1 MSRNNEG
8 GKSKQHV
15 AINGE
20 GFKRRDLLLGS
31 STLLAASSLLATG
44 RENAAQAQQPVSLGE
59 RRPNILVI
67 FGDDIGYWNISFN
80 NHGMMGYRTP
90 NIDRIAKEGAAFTDL
105 YAQQSCTAGRAAFIT
120 GQSCFRT
127 GLLKVGLPGAKEGLS
142 DKDPT
147 LAELLKPFGYV
158 TGQFGKN
165 HLGDRNEFLPTVH
178 GFDEFFG
185 NLYHLNAEEEPEN
198 PDYPKPPEYPNF
210 KAKFGPRGV
219 LHSFASDKDDP
230 TEEPRFGRVGKQ
242 TIDDTGPLT
251 KKRMET
257 VDEEFLTGAMNFI
270 DKSHTAN
277 KPFFVWF
284 NSTRMHIWT
293 HLKLGSDGKTGLG
306 VYADGMVEH
315 DGHVGRLLKQL
326 DDLGIADNTIVLY
339 TTDNGAEQ
347 FSWPDGGTSPFH
359 GEKNSSWEGG
369 YRVPG
374 MIRWPGVIKPGTEI
388 NDVVSHED
396 WVPTL
401 VAAAGEPNV
410 KAKLLTGYEAA
421 GKTFKVHLDGYDLR
435 PLLDGSGATPRKEF
449 FYWTDDGNL
458 AGLRYDRWKLLFLE
472 QKAVGFKVWS
482 QPLVPLRVP
491 LIEDLRGDP
500 FERAVGE
507 AVVYEDWLLNRA
519 FLLVP
524 AQAFVAAHLQTYVA
538 FPPRQ
543 KVGTFTLDQVLQKL
557 QEPSAGQPD

>member
-1 MSRNNEG
+1 
-8 GKSKQHV
+8 
-15 AINGE
+15 
-20 GFKRRDLLLGS
+20 
-31 STLLAASSLLATG
+31 
-44 RENAAQAQQPVSLGE
+44 
-59 RRPNILVI
+59 
-67 FGDDIGYWNISFN
+67 
-80 NHGMMGYRTP
+80 MGYRTP
-90 NIDRIAKEGAAFTDL
+90 NIDRIAKEGATFTDL

-147 LAELLKPFGYV
+147 LAELLKPHGYA

-198 PDYPKPPEYPNF
+198 SDYPKPPEYPNF
-210 KAKFGPRGV
+210 KARFGPRGV

-230 TEEPRFGRVGKQ
+230 TEDPRFGRVGKQ
-242 TIDDTGPLT
+242 TIEDTGPLT
-251 KKRMET
+251 RKRMET

-270 DKSHTAN
+270 DKSHKAE

-293 HLKLGSDGKTGLG
+293 HLKAESDGKTGLG
-306 VYADGMVEH
+306 IYADGMVEH
-315 DGHVGRLLKQL
+315 DGMVGRLLKQL
-326 DDLGIADNTIVLY
+326 DDLGIADDTIVLY
-339 TTDNGAEQ
+339 TSDNGAEE
-347 FSWPDGGTSPFH
+347 FSWPDGGTTPFH

-374 MIRWPGVIKPGTEI
+374 VLRWPGVVKPGTEI
-388 NDVVSHED
+388 NAIVSHED

-401 VAAAGEPNV
+401 VAAAGEPTV
-410 KAKLLTGYEAA
+410 KEKLLTGYQAA
-421 GKTFKVHLDGYDLR
+421 GKTFKVHLDGYNQR
-435 PLLDGSGATPRKEF
+435 PLLDGSGADPRKEF

-472 QKAVGFKVWS
+472 QRAKGFKVWS
-482 QPLVPLRVP
+482 EPLVPLRVP
-491 LIEDLRGDP
+491 LIEDMRGDP
-500 FERAVGE
+500 FERAEHE
-507 AVVYEDWLLNRA
+507 AGAYDRWLIDRA
-519 FLLVP
+519 YLLVP
-524 AQAFVAAHLQTYVA
+524 AQAFVAAHLQTYVE

-543 KVGTFTLDQVLQKL
+543 KPGSFSLDQVLQKL
-557 QEPSAGQPD
+557 QESGGSGNH